1 MAMQRSSEPT
11 ASNRPRSRRK
21 PKCHPPPALSL
32 DPIASTLTRTFS
44 IAPSHPLCLPKVL
57 VNALSPLDTIDFC
70 LVRLNSNS
78 TDTNDTRTASVLAAS
93 AAYEASL
100 VTSTVN
106 VNTSEADGWNVS
118 NASTLDKSLLLPN
131 YLNSNDAT
139 DLSFCVNHTIRLRS
153 ALSVRYWEGN
163 LSLGYSDPKL
173 LSIARQQNPLFYNP
187 EPKM

>member
-11 ASNRPRSRRK
+11 TSNRPRSRCK
-21 PKCHPPPALSL
+21 PKCYPPPSLSL
-32 DPIASTLTRTFS
+32 DPS
-44 IAPSHPLCLPKVL
+44 IDPYPNVSLAPSHPLRLPKVL

-163 LSLGYSDPKL
+163 LSLGYSDPKF
-173 LSIARQQNPLFYNP
+173 SQ
-187 EPKM
+187 

>member
-1 MAMQRSSEPT
+1 MQTQVLSTSSPEP
-11 ASNRPRSRRK
+11 R
-21 PKCHPPPALSL
+21 
-32 DPIASTLTRTFS
+32 PIASIFTRTFS
-44 IAPSHPLCLPKVL
+44 EAPSHPLRLTKVL

-78 TDTNDTRTASVLAAS
+78 TDTNDTRTALVLAAS

-106 VNTSEADGWNVS
+106 VNTSEADGLNVS

-153 ALSVRYWEGN
+153 ALSVLHWEG
-163 LSLGYSDPKL
+163 SLTPIYFDPKF
-173 LSIARQQNPLFYNP
+173 SRQTSCL
-187 EPKM
+187 